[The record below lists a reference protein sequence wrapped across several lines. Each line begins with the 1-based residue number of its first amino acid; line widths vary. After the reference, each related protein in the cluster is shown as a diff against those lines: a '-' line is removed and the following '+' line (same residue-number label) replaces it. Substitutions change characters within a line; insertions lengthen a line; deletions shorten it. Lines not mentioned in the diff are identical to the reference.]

1 MVKAAFVHK
10 TSTTPYKQFFNSGW
24 ENIAGMEVF
33 VGMEYLKEIDGKFD
47 ICLVGPGG
55 FRYDEDLY
63 RKTSQRTKF
72 VFIDD
77 EDMHHSIEQIRCIAS
92 YYDYVCIY
100 SELNWIAL
108 KSLGVKNVLH
118 ILPSAD
124 PRYFWAMENVEKS
137 FDITFIGQ
145 QGSYNRIGEG
155 TRLDYL
161 IQLDG
166 RKDIKTFIGRGFYCE
181 DANKLYNQSK
191 IGLDL
196 PVTFAVGARS
206 FQIALTN
213 AMLMI
218 PAGIRSKLWY
228 DHFTP
233 GKDYA
238 EFEPTFT
245 GFHEA
250 IRHWLEDSA
259 GQKRFSDSM
268 REKVLAEH
276 TFQHRFEEILNNLQ

>member
-1 MVKAAFVHK
+1 MVKTAFVHK
-10 TSTTPYKQFFNSGW
+10 TSSTPYKQFFNSGW
-24 ENIAGMEVF
+24 ETIPEVQTF
-33 VGMEYLKEIDGKFD
+33 VGMEHLKDIDGEFD
-47 ICLVGPGG
+47 VCIVGPGG

-63 RKTSQRTKF
+63 RKSSGKTKF

-77 EDMHHSIEQIRCIAS
+77 EDMHHSVEQIRCIAS

-100 SELNWIAL
+100 SEVNYLAL
-108 KSLGVKNVLH
+108 RSLGVKNVIH
-118 ILPSAD
+118 ILPSVDA
-124 PRYFWAMENVEKS
+124 RYFGVLDVEQTL
-137 FDITFIGQ
+137 DVTFIGQ
-145 QGSYNRIGEG
+145 QGGFNRIGEG

-161 IQLDG
+161 IQLEG
-166 RKDIKTFIGRGFYCE
+166 KNDIKSFIGRGFYCE
-181 DANKLYNQSK
+181 DASKLYNQSR

-196 PVTFAVGARS
+196 PVTFAVGARA
-206 FQIALTN
+206 FQIGVTN

-238 EFEPTFT
+238 EFEPTFE

-250 IRHWLEDSA
+250 LKHWIGDTV
-259 GQKRFSDSM
+259 GQKRLSDSM
-268 REKVLAEH
+268 REKVLAGH
-276 TFQHRFEEILNNLQ
+276 TFQHRYNEILNHIQ